1 MKLKWHFASW
11 ETSLKT
17 NFFQAIALAISIG
30 MNLWLLQMALEKQHN
45 IDVTITPAVI
55 EDKLVIGKT
64 SANENYLNSFGM
76 YVATLMGNITVTN
89 APFVADTLSLFIDSS
104 VYPQIRKTI
113 LAAANT
119 RAFKEAAGATKYE
132 STSILYEAKTNKVF
146 VMGTV
151 AVLTSIGG
159 SPPQAITYEMELRIV
174 DRKPTIFALEAYDG
188 NTPHTLEWL
197 KDHPQQTTQDKEN

>member
-1 MKLKWHFASW
+1 MKLKWHFATW

-17 NFFQAIALAISIG
+17 NFLQAAAIVILLGS
-30 MNLWLLQMALEKQHN
+30 NLWLTQMVIEKKQN
-45 IDVTITPAVI
+45 IEVTITPAVI
-55 EDKLVIGKT
+55 EEKLVIGKT
-64 SANENYLNSFGM
+64 SANDAYLKSFGM
-76 YVATLMGNITVTN
+76 YVATLMGNISVTN
-89 APFVADTLSLFIDSS
+89 APFITDTLSLFIDSS

-113 LAAANT
+113 LASANS
-119 RAFKEAAGATKYE
+119 RAFKEAAGSTKYE
-132 STSILYEAKTNKVF
+132 PTSILYESQTNKVF

-197 KDHPQQTTQDKEN
+197 KDHPQQPSQEKDN